1 MTTRG
6 NEGYCLSKYW
16 TMLNEL
22 DITMPVNWSR
32 MNETV
37 YQGSLS
43 RRYFVVFA
51 EVDQWYNPT
60 RWV

>member
-1 MTTRG
+1 
-6 NEGYCLSKYW
+6 
-16 TMLNEL
+16 MLNEL